1 MCKMIEDA
9 CQVMPTQGFEGFY
22 HSLVEQF
29 VGNIPMTYQ
38 TFANRTQRATLPL
51 QSQNEAIF
59 YSVAYGLSHY
69 NTFLQVLQH
78 NLVIEG
84 ADKVINIIDYGC
96 GQGIATLATLTHIA
110 NQQNPKNIHINI
122 HLIEPSAVSLGNAS
136 YKILSFVQA
145 LGFSATITTQN
156 CQLKDAVVP
165 NFNNNAETFHLMS
178 YILDIKAV
186 QEQLP
191 NITTQIKQSSGIH
204 RVIVSGIDHSD
215 SYVGFNQLSYL
226 LIGCKQ
232 MFYNYNANHRS
243 YRVIQGRYQQTASK
257 AIGMLLSINDVKL
270 NACAA

>member
-1 MCKMIEDA
+1 MRKMIENA
-9 CQVMPTQGFEGFY
+9 CQVMSTQGFEGFY

-29 VGNIPMTYQ
+29 VGNTPMTYQ
-38 TFANRTQRATLPL
+38 TFANRTHRATLPL
-51 QSQNEAIF
+51 ENQNEAIF

-69 NTFLQVLQH
+69 NTFLQVLQQ
-78 NLVIEG
+78 NLIIED
-84 ADKVINIIDYGC
+84 ADKIINIIDYGC

-122 HLIEPSAVSLGNAS
+122 HLIEPSMVSLGNAS
-136 YKILSFVQA
+136 YKILFLVQA

-191 NITTQIKQSSGIH
+191 NITTQIKQLSGVQ
-204 RVIVSGIDHSD
+204 RVIVSGISHSNG
-215 SYVGFNQLSYL
+215 YVGFNQLSHL

-232 MFYNYNANHRS
+232 AFDFYYTSHYS
-243 YRVIQGRYQQTASK
+243 YRVIQGNYGRATAK
-257 AIGMLLSINDVKL
+257 AIGMVLSINDVEL
-270 NACAA
+270 NSYAA